1 MGGGKWDTGIY
12 GSARASRRSSGIDD
26 FDYTVK
32 VRSGKASKVNE
43 VLDAK
48 KMVNP
53 DSSRY
58 PFPLRESRDSEEH
71 PLSVPVAI
79 FFDVTGSMGQIP
91 RVLQEKLPKLMDV
104 IIDKAGLSDPQVLV
118 GAVGDATCDR
128 YPFQVGQFESDNSF
142 DEQLR
147 QIILEGG
154 GGGQTFES
162 YALAYHFAAHHTA
175 TDAYEKRGKKGYFF
189 TMGDE
194 APWPKVTVEEMSEV
208 FGISAKE
215 DETIESLLAIAQEK
229 WNIFHLF
236 AVDGSFPDDKRIHN
250 RWRTLFG
257 ERFIMIKDSS
267 LVCEV
272 IAGIIHMMENA
283 YDADRVVRD
292 IGLSGKTA
300 SVVKN
305 ALVPLSNSTSL
316 VVRAVAEGVALTNN
330 RARKRGVSRI

>member
-12 GSARASRRSSGIDD
+12 SSAKASRRSSGIDD
-26 FDYTVK
+26 FDYTAK
-32 VRSGKASKVNE
+32 VRSGKVSKVNE

-58 PFPLRESRDSEEH
+58 PFPLRESRDSDEH
-71 PLSVPVAI
+71 PLSVPVAM
-79 FFDVTGSMGQIP
+79 FFDVTGSMGHIP

-118 GAVGDATCDR
+118 GAIGDATCDR

-162 YALAYHFAAHHTA
+162 YALAYHFAAYHTA

-194 APWPKVTVEEMSEV
+194 APWPTVTVEEMSAV
-208 FGISAKE
+208 FGISTGE
-215 DETIESLLAIAQEK
+215 NETVESLLARAQEK
-229 WNIFHLF
+229 WDMFHLF
-236 AVDGSFPDDKRIHN
+236 AVDGGYPHTKKIHD
-250 RWRTLFG
+250 RWRALFG
-257 ERFIMIKDSS
+257 ERFIMVEDSR

-272 IAGIIHMMENA
+272 IAGIIHMMENS
-283 YDADRVVRD
+283 YDADRVVQD
-292 IGLSGKTA
+292 IGLSGKNA
-300 SVVKN
+300 SMVKN
-305 ALVPLSNSTSL
+305 ALVPLSTSSSL
-316 VVRAVAEGVALTNN
+316 VVRAVAEGTALTNSG
-330 RARKRGVSRI
+330 RRKRGVTRL

>member
-128 YPFQVGQFESDNSF
+128 YPFQVGQFESDNKSSSKVVVVGKR
-142 DEQLR
+142 LNRMHLHTTLPHTTR
-147 QIILEGG
+147 Q
-154 GGGQTFES
+154 QMPMR
-162 YALAYHFAAHHTA
+162 
-175 TDAYEKRGKKGYFF
+175 RG
-189 TMGDE
+189 
-194 APWPKVTVEEMSEV
+194 
-208 FGISAKE
+208 
-215 DETIESLLAIAQEK
+215 
-229 WNIFHLF
+229 
-236 AVDGSFPDDKRIHN
+236 
-250 RWRTLFG
+250 
-257 ERFIMIKDSS
+257 
-267 LVCEV
+267 
-272 IAGIIHMMENA
+272 
-283 YDADRVVRD
+283 
-292 IGLSGKTA
+292 
-300 SVVKN
+300 
-305 ALVPLSNSTSL
+305 
-316 VVRAVAEGVALTNN
+316 
-330 RARKRGVSRI
+330 ARKGTFLPWVMRHHGRR